1 MIQTLRYGASSPVF
15 ASYVNIYDITKS
27 TVTYKPLWVLT
38 SQLTGK
44 EKAFVPVV
52 VQTLYPRA
60 AGFLWAMV
68 KSQAEENLTAQHIFI
83 GDTDYPLGFY
93 DLEIYQN
100 TSDTNLDKTG
110 LTRLYTG
117 LFNVKGGTGAESVTY
132 SEYTTNDADTESV
145 YVTI

>member
-1 MIQTLRYGASSPVF
+1 MIQAYRLGGSNVISAAYID
-15 ASYVNIYDITKS
+15 IYDITKS

-52 VQTLYPRA
+52 FQTAFPRA
-60 AGFLWAMV
+60 ANFLWTMV
-68 KSQAEENLTAQHIFI
+68 KSQAEENLTEQKIFI
-83 GDTDYPLGFY
+83 GDTDYPYGFY
-93 DLEIYQN
+93 DLEVYQN

-110 LTRLYTG
+110 LTKLFTG
-117 LFNVKGGTGAESVTY
+117 LFNARGSTGAESVTY

>member
-1 MIQTLRYGASSPVF
+1 MIQAYRLGGSNVISAAYID
-15 ASYVNIYDITKS
+15 IYDITKS

-52 VQTLYPRA
+52 LQTTYPRA
-60 AGFLWAMV
+60 ANFLWTMV
-68 KSQAEENLTAQHIFI
+68 KSQAEENLTEQKIFI
-83 GDTDYPLGFY
+83 GDTDYPYGFY
-93 DLEIYQN
+93 DLEVYQN

-110 LTRLYTG
+110 LTKLFTG
-117 LFNVKGGTGAESVTY
+117 LFNARGSTGAESVTY